1 MLTSVAFYCKIKM
14 LVWNHQ
20 KMRGEFKMKTF
31 GEKLASLRKQANMT
45 QNDLADKLMVSRQAI
60 TKWENDKGLPDI
72 DNLVMISKIFNVT
85 MEDLLEYKIETIELK
100 EGSTVETIDKENS
113 KFKVVDKF
121 IKERFAEADSISYL
135 SREIKLNVWE
145 EIIDFIL
152 PSMPS
157 GAVRYARDGVMW
169 YSYLVEKGENQ
180 YLVLVHKDKLMI
192 RKLEEK
198 FEKKIVVDGYKYS
211 KVKNGKIK

>member
-1 MLTSVAFYCKIKM
+1 
-14 LVWNHQ
+14 
-20 KMRGEFKMKTF
+20 MKTF

-100 EGSTVETIDKENS
+100 EGNTVETIDKENS

-121 IKERFAEADSISYL
+121 IKERFSDADNISYL
-135 SREIKLNVWE
+135 YREPKLTKWE
-145 EIIDFIL
+145 AVLDFFVGAGTIDMARL
-152 PSMPS
+152 AKD
-157 GAVRYARDGVMW
+157 GALW
-169 YSYLVEKGENQ
+169 YSFLVEKGEEQ
-180 YLVLVHKDKLMI
+180 YLVLVHKDKLMT

-211 KVKNGKIK
+211 KVKNGKVK

>member
-1 MLTSVAFYCKIKM
+1 
-14 LVWNHQ
+14 
-20 KMRGEFKMKTF
+20 MKTF

-85 MEDLLEYKIETIELK
+85 MEDLLEYKIETIEFK
-100 EGSTVETIDKENS
+100 EGNTIETIDKDNS
-113 KFKVVDKF
+113 KIKVVDQF
-121 IKERFAEADSISYL
+121 IKERFADADSISYL
-135 SREIKLNVWE
+135 CREMKLNVWE

-157 GAVRYARDGVMW
+157 GVVRYARDGVMW
-169 YSYLVEKGENQ
+169 FSYLVEKGEEQ
-180 YLVLVHKDKLMI
+180 YLVLVHKDKLMT

-198 FEKKIVVDGYKYS
+198 FEKKIIVDGYKYS
-211 KVKNGKIK
+211 KVRNGKVK

>member
-1 MLTSVAFYCKIKM
+1 MESSKV
-14 LVWNHQ
+14 
-20 KMRGEFKMKTF
+20 RGEFKMKTF

-100 EGSTVETIDKENS
+100 EGNTVETIDKENS

-121 IKERFAEADSISYL
+121 IKERFSDADNISYL
-135 SREIKLNVWE
+135 YREPKLTKWE
-145 EIIDFIL
+145 AVLDFFVGAGTIDMARL
-152 PSMPS
+152 AKD
-157 GAVRYARDGVMW
+157 GAIW
-169 YSYLVEKGENQ
+169 YSFLVEKGEEQ
-180 YLVLVHKDKLMI
+180 YLVLVHKDKLMT

-211 KVKNGKIK
+211 RVKNK

>member
-1 MLTSVAFYCKIKM
+1 
-14 LVWNHQ
+14 
-20 KMRGEFKMKTF
+20 MKTF

-100 EGSTVETIDKENS
+100 EGNTVETIDKENS
-113 KFKVVDKF
+113 KFKVVDEF
-121 IKERFAEADSISYL
+121 IKERFADADSISYL
-135 SREIKLNVWE
+135 SREMKLNVWE
-145 EIIDFIL
+145 EIIDFML

-157 GAVRYARDGVMW
+157 GIVRYARDGVMW
-169 YSYLVEKGENQ
+169 HSYLVEKGKEQ

-192 RKLEEK
+192 RKLEER

>member
-1 MLTSVAFYCKIKM
+1 
-14 LVWNHQ
+14 
-20 KMRGEFKMKTF
+20 MKTF

-85 MEDLLEYKIETIELK
+85 MEDLLEYKIETIEFK
-100 EGSTVETIDKENS
+100 EGNTVETIDKENS

-121 IKERFAEADSISYL
+121 IKERFSDADNISYL
-135 SREIKLNVWE
+135 YREPKLTKWE
-145 EIIDFIL
+145 AVLDFFVGAGTIDMARL
-152 PSMPS
+152 AKD
-157 GAVRYARDGVMW
+157 GAIW
-169 YSYLVEKGENQ
+169 YSFLVEKGEEQ
-180 YLVLVHKDKLMI
+180 YLVLVHKDKLMT

-211 KVKNGKIK
+211 RVKNK